1 MNISTMVERRDA
13 QLPHGALTTGEWR
26 GEWRPPG
33 DVPDPAAP
41 EEIPAGQ
48 PDAPPGPPPEE
59 APPGPS
65 EVPRPPPRED

>member
-1 MNISTMVERRDA
+1 MIISTVYDRRDA
-13 QLPHGALTTGEWR
+13 QLTRGALTPGEWH

-33 DVPDPAAP
+33 DVPEPNAP

-48 PDAPPGPPPEE
+48 PDAPSGPPPEE

-65 EVPRPPPRED
+65 EVPPPPPRED

>member
-13 QLPHGALTTGEWR
+13 QVPRGALTPGAWR

-33 DVPDPAAP
+33 DVPDPSTP